1 MYFYGFAE
9 CLPVFHTWY
18 LLFFLY
24 WQLGHYDCLANY
36 SECCSGSH
44 TVICWWS
51 KRNNWRIAVGLLT
64 STLRVWAGL
73 HLLTKVCLFFLVEVF
88 LRAGEML
95 LKIRKTWVIH
105 CSQMDCQWS
114 KPLENEAQWLTLVY
128 TSVYSI
134 ISHLVILV
142 RCIFLV
148 LVTAFLPVT
157 NKDQWPRTGIFSVSP
172 PLWFCFL

>member
-1 MYFYGFAE
+1 M
-9 CLPVFHTWY
+9 FHTWY

-51 KRNNWRIAVGLLT
+51 KRNNWRIAIGLLT
-64 STLRVWAGL
+64 STRRVWVCL
-73 HLLTKVCLFFLVEVF
+73 HLLTKVCFFFLVGVF

-95 LKIRKTWVIH
+95 LNIRKTWVIH

-114 KPLENEAQWLTLVY
+114 KPLENEAQWLTPVY
-128 TSVYSI
+128 SSVYSI

-142 RCIFLV
+142 RCILPFL
-148 LVTAFLPVT
+148 LFFQSPI
-157 NKDQWPRTGIFSVSP
+157 KISDQEQEYFQSPHLCFFVSSGRV
-172 PLWFCFL
+172 